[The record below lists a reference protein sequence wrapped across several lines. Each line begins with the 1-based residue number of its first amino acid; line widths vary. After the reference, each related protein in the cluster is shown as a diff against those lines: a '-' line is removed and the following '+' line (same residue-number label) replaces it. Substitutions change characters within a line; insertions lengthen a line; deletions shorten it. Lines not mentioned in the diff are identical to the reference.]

1 MARHIRETK
10 ASRQT
15 GPSRPA
21 RPSER
26 PAPSAQSEKSAPPWY
41 AEFFGADY
49 LRLYRPYLTPERTEA
64 DVIGLVR
71 RLALPA
77 GSHILDLCCG
87 QGRHSIPLAVLGY
100 RMTGLDLNP
109 VLLAHALA
117 FDRDVE
123 AGVRWV
129 QGDMRRL
136 PFAAEFDA
144 VINVFTA
151 FGYLENEAED
161 FQVLREV
168 ARTLV
173 PGGVF
178 LLDVVNRE
186 ALVRHFMP
194 AEVEH
199 RDDGLVVLQEQE
211 FDVRSSRLAVRVTLL
226 EPDGRRKEYRQSIRI
241 YTLTELAGML
251 AAAGLT
257 LERYYGDLDGSP
269 LSLDSRRLVLEARK
283 PAVASK
289 PSVVR

>member
-1 MARHIRETK
+1 MAPGRLRQPKEPGRL
-10 ASRQT
+10 ASS
-15 GPSRPA
+15 GPRNQVDTSEQPA
-21 RPSER
+21 RSDGAA
-26 PAPSAQSEKSAPPWY
+26 PAWY

-49 LRLYRPYLTPERTEA
+49 LRLYRPYLTPKRTEA

-77 GSHILDLCCG
+77 GSRILDLCCG

-100 RMTGLDLNP
+100 RVTGLDLNP
-109 VLLAHALA
+109 VLLGHAMSL
-117 FDRDVE
+117 DRDVE

-136 PFAAEFDA
+136 PFGSEFDA

-161 FQVLREV
+161 FQVLRDVE
-168 ARTLV
+168 RTLV
-173 PGGVF
+173 PGGLF

-211 FDVRSSRLAVRVTLL
+211 LDMRSSRLAVRVTLL
-226 EPDGRRKEYRQSIRI
+226 ESGGRGKEYRQSIRI
-241 YTLTELAGML
+241 YTLTELSGML
-251 AAAGLT
+251 ASAGLT

-269 LSLDSRRLVLEARK
+269 LNLDSRRLVLVARK
-283 PAVASK
+283 STA
-289 PSVVR
+289 